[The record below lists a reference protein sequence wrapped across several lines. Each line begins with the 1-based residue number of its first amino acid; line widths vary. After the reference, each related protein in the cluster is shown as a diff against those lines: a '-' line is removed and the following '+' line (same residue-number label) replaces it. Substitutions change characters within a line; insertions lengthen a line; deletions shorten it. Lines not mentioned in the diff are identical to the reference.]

1 MDEYDNHYHKIEKRG
16 STFMSVQH
24 RKSSALTLATMLL
37 LLFVIVGCSN
47 TGSGDESS
55 SAASDQTSTKSI
67 TMSWPRDIGTMNP
80 HTYNPSQLFAQS
92 MLYEPLISYQKDGK
106 LEPALAVSWTI
117 SDDGKVYTFK
127 LRQGVKFSDGTP
139 FNAEIVKKNFDA
151 VMKNKA
157 THSWLGIVGVLD
169 KTEVVDDHT
178 FRMTLTEPYYPVLQ
192 DLSVVRPFRFL
203 GEAGFPDDGD
213 TSEGIKEPVGTGPWM
228 LADYKQDEYAV
239 FKRNPNYWGTAPK
252 VDQITVKIIPDAE
265 TRVLAFEKGDLDLI
279 YGEGMISL
287 DAFQQLRDNDKYV
300 SQLSDPVGT
309 RDLLLNSSNPKLSDL
324 RVRMALQQGFNKKA
338 MVEGITLGL
347 EEPADTALSKNY
359 PYTNVDLKPIEYN
372 VEQSKALLDE
382 AGWKMPANGSVREKD
397 GQQLEFEMIFDKT
410 DPIQKAMAETI
421 QAEWS
426 ELGVKVN
433 LTGLELTVQI
443 KRLKANDFDLYFWYN
458 YGAPYDP
465 HSFINVVA
473 SPGFGISE
481 TLSAL
486 PMKKELDEQVHAALS
501 STDETKRQELYG
513 SILTTLQEQSAIVPI
528 SYVKKTA
535 VYQKKISNF
544 IFPANRDENPFV
556 GIELGN
562 Q

>member
-1 MDEYDNHYHKIEKRG
+1 MLGQQHKR
-16 STFMSVQH
+16 ST
-24 RKSSALTLATMLL
+24 TLMMVTTLLL
-37 LLFVIVGCSN
+37 LLFIVGCSN
-47 TGSGDESS
+47 TESGKESS
-55 SAASDQTSTKSI
+55 SASGDQAASAKSI

-92 MLYEPLISYQKDGK
+92 MIYEPLVSYQKDGK
-106 LEPALAVSWTI
+106 LEPALAESWTI

-139 FNAEIVKKNFDA
+139 FNAEIVKKNFDSI
-151 VMKNKA
+151 MKNKK
-157 THSWLGIVGVLD
+157 THSWLGIVSVLG

-203 GEAGFPDDGD
+203 GAAGFPDDGD
-213 TSEGIKEPVGTGPWM
+213 TSKGIKEPVGTGPWM

-239 FKRNPNYWGTAPK
+239 FKRNPNYWGTAPAF
-252 VDQITVKIIPDAE
+252 DQITVKIIPDAE

-279 YGEGMISL
+279 YGEGVISL
-287 DAFQQLRDNDKYV
+287 DAFQQLRENDKYV
-300 SQLSDPVGT
+300 SELSDPVGT
-309 RDLLLNSSNPKLSDL
+309 RDLLLNSSNPKLSDV
-324 RVRMALQQGFNKKA
+324 RVRKALQQGFNKKA
-338 MVEGITLGL
+338 MVEGVTSGL

-382 AGWKMPANGSVREKD
+382 AGWKLPAGGTVREKD
-397 GQQLEFEMIFDKT
+397 GQKLEFELIFDKT
-410 DPIQKAMAETI
+410 DPIQKAMGETI

-481 TLSAL
+481 TLTAL

-501 STDETKRQELYG
+501 STDEKKRQELYT
-513 SILTTLQEQSAIVPI
+513 SILTTLQDQSAIVPI

-535 VYQKKISNF
+535 VYQKKIAKF
-544 IFPANRDENPFV
+544 VFPANRDENPFV
-556 GIELGN
+556 GMQLSN
-562 Q
+562 P

>member
-1 MDEYDNHYHKIEKRG
+1 MLGQQHKR
-16 STFMSVQH
+16 ST
-24 RKSSALTLATMLL
+24 TLMMVTTLLL
-37 LLFVIVGCSN
+37 LLFIVGCSN
-47 TGSGDESS
+47 KESS
-55 SAASDQTSTKSI
+55 SASSSASGDQASSAKSI

-92 MLYEPLISYQKDGK
+92 MIYESLVSYQKDGK
-106 LEPALAVSWTI
+106 LEPALAESWTI

-127 LRQGVKFSDGTP
+127 LRQGVNFSDGTP
-139 FNAEIVKKNFDA
+139 FNAEIVKKNFDSI
-151 VMKNKA
+151 MKNKK
-157 THSWLGIVGVLD
+157 THSWLGIVSVLD

-203 GEAGFPDDGD
+203 GAAGFPDDGD
-213 TSEGIKEPVGTGPWM
+213 TSKGIKEPVGTGPWM
-228 LADYKQDEYAV
+228 LAEYKQDEYAV
-239 FKRNPNYWGTAPK
+239 FKRNPNYWGTAPAF
-252 VDQITVKIIPDAE
+252 DQITVKIIPDAE

-279 YGEGMISL
+279 YGEGVISL
-287 DAFQQLRDNDKYV
+287 DAFQQLRENDKYV
-300 SQLSDPVGT
+300 SELSDPVGT
-309 RDLLLNSSNPKLSDL
+309 RDLLLNSSNPKLYDV
-324 RVRMALQQGFNKKA
+324 RVRKALQQGFNKKA
-338 MVEGITLGL
+338 MVEGVTSGL

-382 AGWKMPANGSVREKD
+382 AGWKLPAGGTVREKD
-397 GQQLEFEMIFDKT
+397 GQKLEFELIFDKT
-410 DPIQKAMAETI
+410 DPIQKAMGETI

-481 TLSAL
+481 TLTAL

-501 STDETKRQELYG
+501 STDEKKRQELYT
-513 SILTTLQEQSAIVPI
+513 SILTTLQDQSAIVPI

-535 VYQKKISNF
+535 VYQKKIAKF
-544 IFPANRDENPFV
+544 VFPANRDENPFV
-556 GIELGN
+556 GMQLSN
-562 Q
+562 P

>member
-1 MDEYDNHYHKIEKRG
+1 MLGQQHKR
-16 STFMSVQH
+16 ST
-24 RKSSALTLATMLL
+24 TLMMVTTLL
-37 LLFVIVGCSN
+37 LLFIVGCSN
-47 TGSGDESS
+47 KESS
-55 SAASDQTSTKSI
+55 SASSSASGDQAASAKSI

-92 MLYEPLISYQKDGK
+92 MIYEPLVSYQKDGK
-106 LEPALAVSWTI
+106 LEPALAESWTI

-139 FNAEIVKKNFDA
+139 FNAEIVKKNFDSI
-151 VMKNKA
+151 MKNKK
-157 THSWLGIVGVLD
+157 THSWLGIVSVLD

-203 GEAGFPDDGD
+203 GAAGFPDDGD
-213 TSEGIKEPVGTGPWM
+213 TSKGIKEPVGTGPWM

-239 FKRNPNYWGTAPK
+239 FKRNPNYWGTAPAF
-252 VDQITVKIIPDAE
+252 DQITVKIIPDAE

-279 YGEGMISL
+279 YGEGVISL
-287 DAFQQLRDNDKYV
+287 DAFQQLRENDKYV
-300 SQLSDPVGT
+300 SELSDPVGT
-309 RDLLLNSSNPKLSDL
+309 RDLLLNSSNPKLSDV
-324 RVRMALQQGFNKKA
+324 RVRKALQQGFNKKA
-338 MVEGITLGL
+338 MVEGVTSGL

-382 AGWKMPANGSVREKD
+382 AGWKLPAGGTVREKD
-397 GQQLEFEMIFDKT
+397 GQKLEFELIFDKT
-410 DPIQKAMAETI
+410 DPIQKAMGETI

-481 TLSAL
+481 TLTAL

-501 STDETKRQELYG
+501 STDEKKRQELYT
-513 SILTTLQEQSAIVPI
+513 SILTTLQDQSAIVPI

-535 VYQKKISNF
+535 VYQKKIAKF
-544 IFPANRDENPFV
+544 VFPANRDENPFV
-556 GIELGN
+556 GMQLSN
-562 Q
+562 P

>member
-1 MDEYDNHYHKIEKRG
+1 M
-16 STFMSVQH
+16 FMFSQH
-24 RKSSALTLATMLL
+24 RKSSAFILVTTLL
-37 LLFVIVGCSN
+37 LLFIVGCSN
-47 TGSGDESS
+47 TGSGKESS
-55 SAASDQTSTKSI
+55 SASGDQAASAKSI

-92 MLYEPLISYQKDGK
+92 MIYEPLVSYQKDGK
-106 LEPALAVSWTI
+106 LEPALAESWTI

-139 FNAEIVKKNFDA
+139 FNAEIVKKNFDS
-151 VMKNKA
+151 VMKNKK

-203 GEAGFPDDGD
+203 GAAGFPDDGD
-213 TSEGIKEPVGTGPWM
+213 TSKGIKEPVGTGPWM

-239 FKRNPNYWGTAPK
+239 FKRNPNYWGTAPAF
-252 VDQITVKIIPDAE
+252 DQITVKIIPDAE

-279 YGEGMISL
+279 YGEGVISL
-287 DAFQQLRDNDKYV
+287 DAFQQLRENDKYV
-300 SQLSDPVGT
+300 SELSDPVGT
-309 RDLLLNSSNPKLSDL
+309 RDLLLNSSNPKLSDV
-324 RVRMALQQGFNKKA
+324 RVRKALQQGFNKKA
-338 MVEGITLGL
+338 MVEGVTSGL

-382 AGWKMPANGSVREKD
+382 AGWKLPAGGTVREKD
-397 GQQLEFEMIFDKT
+397 GQKLEFELIFDKT
-410 DPIQKAMAETI
+410 DPIQKAMGETI

-481 TLSAL
+481 TLTAL
-486 PMKKELDEQVHAALS
+486 PMKKELDDQVHAALS
-501 STDETKRQELYG
+501 STDEKKRQELYT
-513 SILTTLQEQSAIVPI
+513 SILTTLQDQSAIVPI

-535 VYQKKISNF
+535 VYQKKIAKF
-544 IFPANRDENPFV
+544 VFPANRDENPFV
-556 GIELGN
+556 GMQLSN
-562 Q
+562 P

>member
-1 MDEYDNHYHKIEKRG
+1 
-16 STFMSVQH
+16 MSVQH
-24 RKSSALTLATMLL
+24 RKSSALTLATMFL

-106 LEPALAVSWTI
+106 LEPALAESWTI

-139 FNAEIVKKNFDA
+139 FNADIVKKNFDA

-213 TSEGIKEPVGTGPWM
+213 TSQGIKEPVGTGPWM

-481 TLSAL
+481 TLSSL

>member
-1 MDEYDNHYHKIEKRG
+1 
-16 STFMSVQH
+16 MSVQH

-106 LEPALAVSWTI
+106 LEPALAESWTI

-169 KTEVVDDHT
+169 KTEVVDDQT
-178 FRMTLTEPYYPVLQ
+178 FRLTLTEPYYPILQ

-213 TSEGIKEPVGTGPWM
+213 TSQGIKEPVGTGPWM

>member
-1 MDEYDNHYHKIEKRG
+1 
-16 STFMSVQH
+16 MSVQH

-556 GIELGN
+556 SIELGN

>member
-1 MDEYDNHYHKIEKRG
+1 
-16 STFMSVQH
+16 MSVQH

-106 LEPALAVSWTI
+106 LEPALAESWTI

-178 FRMTLTEPYYPVLQ
+178 FRMILTEPYYPVLQ

-213 TSEGIKEPVGTGPWM
+213 TSQGIKEPVGTGPWM

>member
-1 MDEYDNHYHKIEKRG
+1 MI
-16 STFMSVQH
+16 T
-24 RKSSALTLATMLL
+24 TLL
-37 LLFVIVGCSN
+37 LVLIIAGCSN
-47 TGSGDESS
+47 KENSSASS
-55 SAASDQTSTKSI
+55 SASGDQAASAKSI

-92 MLYEPLISYQKDGK
+92 MIYEPLVSYQKDGK
-106 LEPALAVSWTI
+106 LEPALAESWTI

-139 FNAEIVKKNFDA
+139 FNAEIVKKNFDSI
-151 VMKNKA
+151 MINKK
-157 THSWLGIVGVLD
+157 THSWLGIIGVLG

-203 GEAGFPDDGD
+203 GAAGFPDDGD
-213 TSEGIKEPVGTGPWM
+213 TSKGIKVPVGTGPWM

-239 FKRNPNYWGTAPK
+239 FKRNPNYWGTAPAF
-252 VDQITVKIIPDAE
+252 DQITVKIIPDAE

-287 DAFQQLRDNDKYV
+287 DAFQQLRENDKYV
-300 SQLSDPVGT
+300 SELSDPVGT
-309 RDLLLNSSNPKLSDL
+309 RDLLLNSSNPKLSDV
-324 RVRMALQQGFNKKA
+324 RVRKALQQGFNKKA
-338 MVEGITLGL
+338 MVEGVTSGL

-382 AGWKMPANGSVREKD
+382 AGWKLPAGGTVREKD
-397 GQQLEFEMIFDKT
+397 GQKLEFELIFDKT
-410 DPIQKAMAETI
+410 DPIQKAMGETI

-481 TLSAL
+481 TLTAL

-501 STDETKRQELYG
+501 STDEKKRQELYT

-535 VYQKKISNF
+535 VYQKKISKF
-544 IFPANRDENPFV
+544 VFPANRDENPFV
-556 GIELGN
+556 GMQLSN
-562 Q
+562 P

>member
-1 MDEYDNHYHKIEKRG
+1 
-16 STFMSVQH
+16 MSMFSLH
-24 RKSSALTLATMLL
+24 RKSSAFVRAAVLL
-37 LLFVIVGCSN
+37 LLIVIVGCSN
-47 TGSGDESS
+47 TGSGKESS
-55 SAASDQTSTKSI
+55 SASGDQAASSKSI

-92 MLYEPLISYQKDGK
+92 MIYEPLISYQKDGK
-106 LEPALAVSWTI
+106 LEPALAESWTI

-139 FNAEIVKKNFDA
+139 FNAEIVKKNFDSI
-151 VMKNKA
+151 MKNKK
-157 THSWLGIVGVLD
+157 THSWLGIIGVLD

-203 GEAGFPDDGD
+203 GAAGFPDDGD
-213 TSEGIKEPVGTGPWM
+213 TSKGIKEPVGTGPWM

-239 FKRNPNYWGTAPK
+239 FKRNPNYWGTAPAF
-252 VDQITVKIIPDAE
+252 DQITVKIIPDAE

-279 YGEGMISL
+279 YGEGVISL
-287 DAFQQLRDNDKYV
+287 DAFQQLRENDKYV
-300 SQLSDPVGT
+300 SELSDPVGT
-309 RDLLLNSSNPKLSDL
+309 RDLLLNSSNPKLSDV
-324 RVRMALQQGFNKKA
+324 RVRKALQQGFNKKA
-338 MVEGITLGL
+338 MVEGVTSGL

-359 PYTNVDLKPIEYN
+359 PYTDVDLKPIEYN

-382 AGWKMPANGSVREKD
+382 AGWKMPAGGTVREKD
-397 GQQLEFEMIFDKT
+397 GQKLEFELIFDKT
-410 DPIQKAMAETI
+410 DPIQKAMGETI

-486 PMKKELDEQVHAALS
+486 PMKKELDQEVHAALS
-501 STDETKRQELYG
+501 STDEKKRQELYT

-535 VYQKKISNF
+535 VYQKKIAKF
-544 IFPANRDENPFV
+544 VFPANRDENPFV
-556 GIELGN
+556 GMQLSN
-562 Q
+562 P

>member
-1 MDEYDNHYHKIEKRG
+1 
-16 STFMSVQH
+16 MSMFSQH
-24 RKSSALTLATMLL
+24 RKSSAFILVTTLL
-37 LLFVIVGCSN
+37 LLLVMVGCSN
-47 TGSGDESS
+47 TGSDKASS
-55 SAASDQTSTKSI
+55 SASADQAASSKSI

-92 MLYEPLISYQKDGK
+92 MIYEPLVSYQKDGK
-106 LEPALAVSWTI
+106 LEPALAESWNI

-139 FNAEIVKKNFDA
+139 FNAEIVKKNFDS
-151 VMKNKA
+151 VMKNKK
-157 THSWLGIVGVLD
+157 THSWLGIVSVLD

-203 GEAGFPDDGD
+203 GAAGFPDDGD
-213 TSEGIKEPVGTGPWM
+213 TSKGIKEPVGTGPWM

-239 FKRNPNYWGTAPK
+239 FKRNPNYWGTAPAF
-252 VDQITVKIIPDAE
+252 DQITVKIIPDAE

-279 YGEGMISL
+279 YGEGVISL
-287 DAFQQLRDNDKYV
+287 DAFQQLRENDKYV
-300 SQLSDPVGT
+300 SELSDPVGT
-309 RDLLLNSSNPKLSDL
+309 RDLLLNSSNPKLSDV
-324 RVRMALQQGFNKKA
+324 RVRKALQQGFNKKA
-338 MVEGITLGL
+338 MVEGVTSGL

-382 AGWKMPANGSVREKD
+382 AGWKLPAGGAVREKD
-397 GQQLEFEMIFDKT
+397 GQKLEFELIFDKT
-410 DPIQKAMAETI
+410 DPIQKAMGETI
-421 QAEWS
+421 QAEWG

-481 TLSAL
+481 TLTAL
-486 PMKKELDEQVHAALS
+486 PMKKELADQVHAALS
-501 STDETKRQELYG
+501 STDEKKRQELYT

-535 VYQKKISNF
+535 VYQKKIATF
-544 IFPANRDENPFV
+544 VFPANRDENPFV
-556 GIELGN
+556 GMQLSN
-562 Q
+562 P

>member
-1 MDEYDNHYHKIEKRG
+1 MSGQQRKR
-16 STFMSVQH
+16 
-24 RKSSALTLATMLL
+24 LTTLMMATTLLL
-37 LLFVIVGCSN
+37 LLFIVGCSN
-47 TGSGDESS
+47 TGSDKESS
-55 SAASDQTSTKSI
+55 SASGDQAASAKSI

-92 MLYEPLISYQKDGK
+92 MIYEPLVSYQKGGK
-106 LEPALAVSWTI
+106 LEPALAESWTI

-139 FNAEIVKKNFDA
+139 FNAEIVKKNFDSI
-151 VMKNKA
+151 MKNKK
-157 THSWLGIVGVLD
+157 THSWLGIIGVLG

-203 GEAGFPDDGD
+203 GAAGFPDDGD
-213 TSEGIKEPVGTGPWM
+213 TSKGIKEPVGTGPWM

-239 FKRNPNYWGTAPK
+239 FKRNPNYWGTAPAF
-252 VDQITVKIIPDAE
+252 DQITVKIIPDAE

-279 YGEGMISL
+279 YGEGVISL
-287 DAFQQLRDNDKYV
+287 DAFQQLRENDEYV
-300 SQLSDPVGT
+300 SELSDPVGT
-309 RDLLLNSSNPKLSDL
+309 RDLLLNSSNPKLSDV
-324 RVRMALQQGFNKKA
+324 RVRKALQQGFNKKA
-338 MVEGITLGL
+338 MVEGVTSGL

-382 AGWKMPANGSVREKD
+382 AGWKLPAGGTVREKD
-397 GQQLEFEMIFDKT
+397 GQKLEFELIFDKT
-410 DPIQKAMAETI
+410 DPIQKAMGETI
-421 QAEWS
+421 QAEWG

-465 HSFINVVA
+465 HSFVNVVA

-486 PMKKELDEQVHAALS
+486 PMKKELDDQVHAALS
-501 STDETKRQELYG
+501 STDEKKRQELYT

-535 VYQKKISNF
+535 VYQKKIAKF
-544 IFPANRDENPFV
+544 VFPANRDENPFV
-556 GIELGN
+556 GMQLSN
-562 Q
+562 P

>member
-1 MDEYDNHYHKIEKRG
+1 MLGQQHKR
-16 STFMSVQH
+16 ST
-24 RKSSALTLATMLL
+24 TLMMVTTLLL
-37 LLFVIVGCSN
+37 LLFIVGCSN
-47 TGSGDESS
+47 KESS
-55 SAASDQTSTKSI
+55 SASSSASGDQASSAKSI

-92 MLYEPLISYQKDGK
+92 MIYEPLVSYQKDGK
-106 LEPALAVSWTI
+106 LEPALAESWTI
-117 SDDGKVYTFK
+117 SEDGKVYTFK

-139 FNAEIVKKNFDA
+139 FNAEIVKKNFDSI
-151 VMKNKA
+151 MKNKK
-157 THSWLGIVGVLD
+157 THSWLGIVSVLD

-203 GEAGFPDDGD
+203 GAAGFPDDGD
-213 TSEGIKEPVGTGPWM
+213 TSKGIKEPVGTGPWM

-239 FKRNPNYWGTAPK
+239 FKRNPNYWGTAPAF
-252 VDQITVKIIPDAE
+252 DQITVKIIPDAE

-279 YGEGMISL
+279 YGEGVISL
-287 DAFQQLRDNDKYV
+287 DAFQQLRENDKYV
-300 SQLSDPVGT
+300 SELSDPVGT
-309 RDLLLNSSNPKLSDL
+309 RDLLLNSSNPKLSDV
-324 RVRMALQQGFNKKA
+324 RVRKALQQGFNKKA
-338 MVEGITLGL
+338 MVEGVTSGL

-382 AGWKMPANGSVREKD
+382 AGWKLPAGGTVREKD
-397 GQQLEFEMIFDKT
+397 GQKLEFELIFDKT
-410 DPIQKAMAETI
+410 DPIQKAMGETI

-481 TLSAL
+481 TLTAL

-501 STDETKRQELYG
+501 STDEKKRQELYT
-513 SILTTLQEQSAIVPI
+513 SILTTLQDQSAIVPI

-535 VYQKKISNF
+535 VYQKKIAKF
-544 IFPANRDENPFV
+544 VFPANRDENPFV
-556 GIELGN
+556 GMQLSN
-562 Q
+562 P

>member
-1 MDEYDNHYHKIEKRG
+1 
-16 STFMSVQH
+16 MSVQH

-106 LEPALAVSWTI
+106 LEPALAESWTI

-139 FNAEIVKKNFDA
+139 FNAEIVEKNFDA

-213 TSEGIKEPVGTGPWM
+213 TSQGIKEPVGTGPWM

>member
-1 MDEYDNHYHKIEKRG
+1 M
-16 STFMSVQH
+16 SMSVHQ
-24 RKSSALTLATMLL
+24 RKRTTLMMVAALLL
-37 LLFVIVGCSN
+37 LLFIVGCSN
-47 TGSGDESS
+47 KESGSASS
-55 SAASDQTSTKSI
+55 SASGDQAASAKSI

-92 MLYEPLISYQKDGK
+92 MIYEPLVSYQKDGK
-106 LEPALAVSWTI
+106 LEPALAESWTI

-151 VMKNKA
+151 VMKNKK

-203 GEAGFPDDGD
+203 GAAGFPDDGD
-213 TSEGIKEPVGTGPWM
+213 TSKGIKEPVGTGPWM
-228 LADYKQDEYAV
+228 LADYKHDEYAV
-239 FKRNPNYWGTAPK
+239 FKRNPNYWGTAPAF
-252 VDQITVKIIPDAE
+252 DQITVKIIPDAE

-279 YGEGMISL
+279 YGEGVISL
-287 DAFQQLRDNDKYV
+287 DAFQQLRENDKYV
-300 SQLSDPVGT
+300 SELSDPVGT
-309 RDLLLNSSNPKLSDL
+309 RDLLLNSSNPKLSDV
-324 RVRMALQQGFNKKA
+324 RVRKALQQGFNKKA
-338 MVEGITLGL
+338 MVEGVTLGL

-382 AGWKMPANGSVREKD
+382 AGWKLPAGGTVREKD
-397 GQQLEFEMIFDKT
+397 GQKLEFELIFDKT
-410 DPIQKAMAETI
+410 DPIQKAMGETI

-486 PMKKELDEQVHAALS
+486 PMKKELDAEVHAALS
-501 STDETKRQELYG
+501 STDEKKRQELYT

-535 VYQKKISNF
+535 VYQKKIAKF
-544 IFPANRDENPFV
+544 VFPANRDENPFV
-556 GIELGN
+556 GMQLSN
-562 Q
+562 P

>member
-1 MDEYDNHYHKIEKRG
+1 
-16 STFMSVQH
+16 MSVQH
-24 RKSSALTLATMLL
+24 RKSSALTLATMFL

-106 LEPALAVSWTI
+106 LEPALAESWTI

-213 TSEGIKEPVGTGPWM
+213 TSQGIKEPVGTGPWM

-501 STDETKRQELYG
+501 STDEMKRQELYG